1 MSKKNTMF
9 KMKNT
14 VHGINGRLNIAEEK
28 VSELEYIAVETIQM
42 KQTKKEYIKR
52 L

>member
-1 MSKKNTMF
+1 
-9 KMKNT
+9 MKNT